1 MALLYAERPSLAS
14 LRDRAML
21 TEIPC
26 FMLSRIFLFAALLT
40 LVLAMTGCST
50 IDSRIREKS
59 SVFAALDAPTQDKI
73 RLGRIEVGF
82 STDLVYMSHGAPDER
97 LTTTSAT
104 GTDETWIY
112 NSYSQEYLGSALVG
126 YRRYVVIDPK
136 TRQPIVYFEPVYD
149 SIYRER
155 VEERIRIIFKGGKV
169 EAIEQVKR

>member
-1 MALLYAERPSLAS
+1 MTTRFLRTALP
-14 LRDRAML
+14 
-21 TEIPC
+21 
-26 FMLSRIFLFAALLT
+26 
-40 LVLAMTGCST
+40 LVLALFLTGCST

-59 SVFAALDAPTQDKI
+59 AVFAALDAPTQDKI

-112 NSYSQEYLGSALVG
+112 NSYRQEYLGSALVG

>member
-1 MALLYAERPSLAS
+1 
-14 LRDRAML
+14 ML

-26 FMLSRIFLFAALLT
+26 FMLSRTFLFAALLT

-59 SVFAALDAPTQDKI
+59 AVFAALDAPTQDKI

-97 LTTTSAT
+97 LTTTSTT
-104 GTDETWIY
+104 GTNETWIY
-112 NSYSQEYLGSALVG
+112 NSYRQEYLGSALVG

-149 SIYRER
+149 SIYRDR

>member
-1 MALLYAERPSLAS
+1 MFP
-14 LRDRAML
+14 
-21 TEIPC
+21 EIPC

-97 LTTTSAT
+97 LTTTSAA

-112 NSYSQEYLGSALVG
+112 NSYRQEYLGSALVG

-136 TRQPIVYFEPVYD
+136 TRQPIVYFEPVYN

>member
-1 MALLYAERPSLAS
+1 
-14 LRDRAML
+14 ML

-112 NSYSQEYLGSALVG
+112 NSYRQEYLGSALVG

>member
-1 MALLYAERPSLAS
+1 
-14 LRDRAML
+14 
-21 TEIPC
+21 
-26 FMLSRIFLFAALLT
+26 
-40 LVLAMTGCST
+40 
-50 IDSRIREKS
+50 
-59 SVFAALDAPTQDKI
+59 
-73 RLGRIEVGF
+73 LGRIEVGF

-104 GTDETWIY
+104 GTEETWIY

>member
-1 MALLYAERPSLAS
+1 
-14 LRDRAML
+14 
-21 TEIPC
+21 
-26 FMLSRIFLFAALLT
+26 MLSRSFLFAALLT

-59 SVFAALDAPTQDKI
+59 AVFAALDAPTQDKI

-82 STDLVYMSHGAPDER
+82 STDLVYMSQGAPDER
-97 LTTTSAT
+97 LSTSSAT

-112 NSYSQEYLGSALVG
+112 NSYRQEYLGSALVG

-136 TRQPIVYFEPVYD
+136 TRQPIVFFEPVYD
-149 SIYRER
+149 SIYRDR
-155 VEERIRIIFKGGKV
+155 IEERIRIIFKGGKV

>member
-1 MALLYAERPSLAS
+1 MLL
-14 LRDRAML
+14 
-21 TEIPC
+21 EIPC
-26 FMLSRIFLFAALLT
+26 FMLSRFLLSAALLT

-59 SVFAALDAPTQDKI
+59 TVFAALDAPTQDKI

-112 NSYSQEYLGSALVG
+112 NSYRQEYMGTALVG
-126 YRRYVVIDPK
+126 YRRFVVIDPR
-136 TRQPIVYFEPVYD
+136 TRQPIVYYEPVYN
-149 SIYRER
+149 SVYRDQI
-155 VEERIRIIFKGGKV
+155 EERIRIIFKGGKV

>member
-1 MALLYAERPSLAS
+1 
-14 LRDRAML
+14 ML

-97 LTTTSAT
+97 LTTTSTT
-104 GTDETWIY
+104 GTNETWIY
-112 NSYSQEYLGSALVG
+112 NSYRQEYLGSALVG

-149 SIYRER
+149 SIYRDR

>member
-1 MALLYAERPSLAS
+1 MTTRFLRTALP
-14 LRDRAML
+14 
-21 TEIPC
+21 
-26 FMLSRIFLFAALLT
+26 
-40 LVLAMTGCST
+40 LVLALFLTGCST

-112 NSYSQEYLGSALVG
+112 NSYRQEYLGSALVG
-126 YRRYVVIDPK
+126 YRRYVVIDPN
-136 TRQPIVYFEPVYD
+136 FEPVYD
-149 SIYRER
+149 SIYRDR
-155 VEERIRIIFKGGKV
+155 VEERIRKIFKGGKV